1 MRLTA
6 TLDRFQQNHS
16 WAGFPLAVV
25 YKFTDDQG
33 GYLTATL
40 AYYSFLSLF
49 PLLLLLTTVLGFIL
63 AGDVTAQHAVL
74 RSTLS
79 QFPIIGDQIR
89 TNVTSLKGSAVA
101 LSVGIVGSLYG
112 GLGVAQAGQ
121 NAMNNIWGVPRN
133 RRPNPIKARL
143 KSLIAVLALGGGA
156 VGTTV
161 LSGFFTTSG
170 AGALHLG
177 MLGRLLALAVS
188 LLGNIALFIAGFRML
203 TAEDI
208 HRRVLI
214 PGAVAAAIMWQAL
227 QSLGSYVVK
236 NNLRH
241 ATETYG
247 LFGVVLGLVAF
258 LHLAALLTLLC
269 AEVNVVRAR
278 RLWPRSLLT
287 PFTDNVQL
295 TDADERSYE
304 ALATTQQT
312 KGFEDID
319 VTFDNPRAIRGE
331 PTGAADAEDA
341 EQAGKR

>member
-1 MRLTA
+1 MSSIAR
-6 TLDRFQQNHS
+6 LDRFQQEHT
-16 WAGFPLAVV
+16 WAGFPLAVL

-49 PLLLLLTTVLGFIL
+49 PLLLLLTTVLGFVL
-63 AGDVTAQHAVL
+63 SGDVAAQHRVL
-74 RSTLS
+74 SSTLS

-101 LSVGIVGSLYG
+101 LTVGIGGSLYG

-121 NAMNNIWGVPRN
+121 NAMNNMWGVSRN
-133 RRPNPIKARL
+133 RRPNPVKARF
-143 KSLIAVLALGGGA
+143 KSVTAVLALGAGA

-161 LSGFFTTSG
+161 LSGMFTAAGSG
-170 AGALHLG
+170 SLHLG
-177 MLGRLLALAVS
+177 VVGRAVALAIS
-188 LLGNIALFIAGFRML
+188 LAGNIALFVAGFRML
-203 TAEDI
+203 TADDI
-208 HRRVLI
+208 HRRQLL
-214 PGAVAAAIMWQAL
+214 PGAVAAAVGWQGL
-227 QSLGSYVVK
+227 QSLGSYYVK
-236 NNLRH
+236 HSLAH
-241 ATETYG
+241 ATQTYG
-247 LFGVVLGLVAF
+247 LFGVVLGLIAF

-278 RLWPRSLLT
+278 TLWPRALMT

-319 VTFDNPRAIRGE
+319 VSFDNPRG
-331 PTGAADAEDA
+331 T
-341 EQAGKR
+341 

>member
-1 MRLTA
+1 MGVTGKV
-6 TLDRFQQNHS
+6 DGFQQAHGLV
-16 WAGFPLAVV
+16 GFPLAVV

-33 GYLTATL
+33 GYLAATL

-49 PLLLLLTTVLGFIL
+49 PLLLLLTTVLGFVL
-63 AGDVTAQHAVL
+63 SGDVTAQHQVL
-74 RSTLS
+74 SSTLS

-89 TNVTSLKGSAVA
+89 TNVTSLKGSTVA
-101 LSVGIVGSLYG
+101 LMVGIAGSLYG

-133 RRPNPIKARL
+133 RRPNPVTARL
-143 KSLIAVLALGGGA
+143 TSITAVLALGAGA

-161 LSGFFTTSG
+161 LSGLFASSG
-170 AGALHLG
+170 TGSLHLG
-177 MLGRLLALAVS
+177 VAGRIVALTIS
-188 LLGNIALFIAGFRML
+188 MLGNIALFIAGFRML
-203 TAEDI
+203 TAAHI
-208 HRRVLI
+208 HRRQLL
-214 PGAVAAAIMWQAL
+214 PGAVAAAVAWQAL
-227 QSLGSYVVK
+227 QSLGSYYVK
-236 NNLRH
+236 HSLAH
-241 ATETYG
+241 ATQTYG

-278 RLWPRSLLT
+278 QLWPRSLMT
-287 PFTDNVQL
+287 PFTDNVEL

-319 VTFDNPRAIRGE
+319 VSFDNPTQNGHGR
-331 PTGAADAEDA
+331 
-341 EQAGKR
+341 